1 LDAKKPP
8 GRAPRTRGPLTL
20 AGLEKAALDYLGRF
34 ASSRASLRR
43 VLGRRVARAA
53 RDGRIDAAEGARLI
67 EDIIARYAASG
78 LVDDAAYA
86 AQQAASL
93 QRRGASAQAIRA
105 RLAQKGVEPE
115 AVRAALASREAEG
128 GGDLAAACALV
139 RRRRLG
145 PYRPPASRA
154 AARAKDL
161 GVLARAG
168 FSGDVAR
175 RVLGAADADALDR
188 LGRADC

>member
-1 LDAKKPP
+1 MAKRMAREVP
-8 GRAPRTRGPLTL
+8 RGPLTL
-20 AGLEKAALDYLGRF
+20 TALEKAALDYLGRY

-53 RDGRIDAAEGARLI
+53 KAERIDAAEGARMI
-67 EDIIARYAASG
+67 EDIVVRYVAAG
-78 LVDDAAYA
+78 LLDDGAYA

-105 RLAQKGVEPE
+105 RLAQKGVE
-115 AVRAALASREAEG
+115 AGTIRAALAALVAEG

-145 PYRPPASRA
+145 PFRPQAARA
-154 AARAKDL
+154 AAREKDF

-168 FSGDVAR
+168 FSRDVAR
-175 RVLGAADADALDR
+175 RVLAAADADALDR
-188 LGRADC
+188 LAGADC